1 MINTKTKKIFV
12 GMAALLVLVIV
23 GFWYYECVYT
33 KTPQYTMKI
42 LQKAVINHDVNTVY
56 QHIDIDKILYKS
68 IDKYIQTEF
77 VNSPQVKNS
86 EYSEMAKALADIAL
100 PIMISKTKQ
109 DINDLITGN
118 TVKKKSILAPI
129 YDNKN
134 SLSMEINQ
142 TKKISDDKAEIQITI
157 TNTKRYTSAPLIL
170 KLSRLPDKTWK
181 IFDIDGIEKLS
192 WL

>member
-1 MINTKTKKIFV
+1 
-12 GMAALLVLVIV
+12 
-23 GFWYYECVYT
+23 
-33 KTPQYTMKI
+33 
-42 LQKAVINHDVNTVY
+42 
-56 QHIDIDKILYKS
+56 
-68 IDKYIQTEF
+68 
-77 VNSPQVKNS
+77 
-86 EYSEMAKALADIAL
+86 MAKALADIAL

>member
-1 MINTKTKKIFV
+1 
-12 GMAALLVLVIV
+12 
-23 GFWYYECVYT
+23 
-33 KTPQYTMKI
+33 MKI

-134 SLSMEINQ
+134 SLSMEFNQ